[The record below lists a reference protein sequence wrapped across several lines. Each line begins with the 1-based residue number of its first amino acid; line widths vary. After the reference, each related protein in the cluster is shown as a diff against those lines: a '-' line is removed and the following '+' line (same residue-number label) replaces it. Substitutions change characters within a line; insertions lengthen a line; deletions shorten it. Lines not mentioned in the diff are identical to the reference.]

1 MHIGVCDRSLAT
13 VAVTALL
20 YNFGFFTLL
29 AFTPFPLAM
38 SARQIGLIFFGWGI
52 GLAITSVF
60 VAPRLQ
66 RLFGT
71 LPVVMTSL
79 LKLGEE
85 INVQIPFYVSA
96 FAVVLAVGVLATGWK
111 PLSHLRIPANHSTVE
126 AQALTTADA

>member
-1 MHIGVCDRSLAT
+1 MYIGVCDRSLAT

-38 SARQIGLIFFGWGI
+38 SAHQIGLIFFGWGI

-60 VAPRLQ
+60 VAAGLQ

-79 LKLGEE
+79 LL
-85 INVQIPFYVSA
+85 
-96 FAVVLAVGVLATGWK
+96 FAADLAVTVCTRTTRGF
-111 PLSHLRIPANHSTVE
+111 SRPA
-126 AQALTTADA
+126 